1 MALFTNYHQFRKS
14 ACPSCTNCRRVLDST
29 HQPEEEDGQ
38 QVTRFLTQL
47 VENHQLHEVEPLLHL
62 IIRFV
67 IQLLPI

>member
-1 MALFTNYHQFRKS
+1 MITLAGASELNQVRSLLKEW
-14 ACPSCTNCRRVLDST
+14 LDST